1 MLRQVLVAVLVL
13 SMLAGL
19 MVAGCQEAAPEVE
32 EPEIENENGEE
43 NDNSENENGEENE
56 STENED
62 DVGENGTENDEAAP
76 ESGDPIMLDI
86 YFMEATET
94 SFELGK
100 ETRELGTFGG
110 PQIDLEEVMTELLK
124 GPETDELSRVIP
136 EETELRDVTL
146 ENGVAYVDFSEEL
159 LQAEVG
165 SEAEAVLVDSIVK
178 TLTQLEEVES
188 VQILVEGEIVETIA
202 GHIAVDEPLK

>member
-19 MVAGCQEAAPEVE
+19 MVAGCQEEAPEVE
-32 EPEIENENGEE
+32 EPGIENDIGEE
-43 NDNSENENGEENE
+43 NN
-56 STENED
+56 STENEND
-62 DVGENGTENDEAAP
+62 EVNNGTENDEAAP
-76 ESGDPIMLDI
+76 ETGDPIMLDI
-86 YFMEATET
+86 YFMEITET

-100 ETRELGTFGG
+100 ETREFGIFGG
-110 PQIDLEEVMTELLK
+110 PQVDLEEVMAELLK

-136 EETELRDVTL
+136 EETALRGVSL
-146 ENGVAYVDFSEEL
+146 EYGVAYVDFSEEL

-178 TLTQLEEVES
+178 TLTQLEEVDA

-202 GHIAVDEPLK
+202 GHVSIDEPLE